1 MVIYKTTNL
10 VNGKFYIGKDKGN
23 NNWYLGSGKLLLY
36 AIKKYGKENFKKEI
50 LESCS
55 DVSHMREREIYWI
68 EFYDATNK
76 DIAYNIQPGG
86 DGGDNYSNMS
96 PEQLLEVKQKIS
108 GSLKKAYKDG
118 TWQHHGFDSETAKKA
133 NKIAFEQ
140 RKNDNFEEFTKK
152 QSETKLKNGTNP
164 SSEKMKKVYSE
175 KGKEF
180 WANNAELKKKISKKQ
195 SERLKGKKVID
206 RFIEKYGEEIGKV
219 QYEVWRT
226 NMINGKKGKPA
237 WNKGLK
243 MNKHETKK

>member
-55 DVSHMREREIYWI
+55 DVDHMREREIYWI
-68 EFYDATNK
+68 EFYNATNK
-76 DIAYNIQPGG
+76 DIAYNIQQGG
-86 DGGDNYSNMS
+86 DGGDNYCNMS

-108 GSLKKAYKDG
+108 DGVKKSISEGRKKH
-118 TWQHHGFDSETAKKA
+118 TGFNSETAKKA

-140 RKNDNFEEFTKK
+140 RKNDNFEKFTKK
-152 QSETKLKNGTNP
+152 QAETKLKNGTSP
-164 SSEKMKKVYSE
+164 SSEKMRKQNSDYF
-175 KGKEF
+175 KEF
-180 WANNAELKKKISKKQ
+180 WKNNPEKKKEACKKA
-195 SERLKGKKVID
+195 SLKRKGRKVID
-206 RFIEKYGEEIGKV
+206 VFIEKHGEEIGREK
-219 QYEVWRT
+219 YEVWRT